1 MNPSHLARLAWY
13 SSPESPANSFDDVL
27 NWHLNTPGAAV
38 VALPSAFLL
47 ARPVRAAAPDIE
59 HLTLSPL
66 ESSQACDCWHVCSAA
81 GDLSALLCLAEM
93 HPLPWVSFCRYGQAR
108 VRRYR
113 LNELL
118 RHGQPKSTE
127 DPRTPASTSPG
138 LRHRERAGHRRR

>member
-13 SSPESPANSFDDVL
+13 SGPDPPANSFDDVL
-27 NWHLNTPGAAV
+27 NWHLHTPGAV
-38 VALPSAFLL
+38 VISLPSAFLL
-47 ARPVRAAAPDIE
+47 ARPVIAFAPDLA

-66 ESSQACDCWHVCSAA
+66 ESSAPADCWHVCSAA

-93 HPLPWVSFCRYGQAR
+93 HPLPWVSFCRHGQAR

-118 RHGQPKSTE
+118 RHGQPESTKN
-127 DPRTPASTSPG
+127 PRASTAPTAG
-138 LRHRERAGHRRR
+138 IGIREGASIR